1 VVQSPS
7 IEFTGNGYDNWF
19 ATIDKI
25 EKHFELNKWIVEC
38 WINRLFEVTQ
48 FKLTWP
54 FTYSQGGFVLEF
66 GWINLFGAVIVT
78 VMLIP
83 NIVYALRTKDSV
95 NKCKSRIM
103 NLTEQIGRY
112 GCMTLMW
119 LPLLVWKFGFL
130 NVEEMLVYVVGNLG
144 LTVAYIIIWIPYFK
158 RKTLGKAIALAVIP
172 TCIFCW
178 AVCC

>member
-1 VVQSPS
+1 M
-7 IEFTGNGYDNWF
+7 
-19 ATIDKI
+19 
-25 EKHFELNKWIVEC
+25 
-38 WINRLFEVTQ
+38 
-48 FKLTWP
+48 
-54 FTYSQGGFVLEF
+54 LEF

-172 TCIFCW
+172 TCIFLLSGLLLRHW
-178 AVCC
+178 LLVLATLLFGMGHIYITYQNHADLK